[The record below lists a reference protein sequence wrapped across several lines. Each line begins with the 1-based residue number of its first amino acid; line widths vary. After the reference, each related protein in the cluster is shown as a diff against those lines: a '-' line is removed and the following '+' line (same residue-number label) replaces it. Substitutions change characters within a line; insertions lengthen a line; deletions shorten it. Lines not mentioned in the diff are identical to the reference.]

1 MNSDQTYSNTNTLS
15 TSKTTVSVDLD
26 SVETLDIENSGT
38 LQSTGKRGIDA
49 TASGT
54 AATVSGANLTINNT
68 GTIEGS
74 DDGVRI
80 DADMPSATIAL
91 TNSGTIESTTDGQ
104 AIDFDS
110 LATASTITITNTAT
124 GVIKST
130 DADAV
135 RPGENAV
142 INNAGEIYADGA
154 NGATKNDGIDFQDH
168 SGTVNNSGTISAA
181 RHGIT
186 SSTDVVV
193 VNEAG
198 GEITGRDGSG
208 VGSDGTGTVTNYGT
222 ITGAYDGSG
231 TGDGDGV
238 DIDGYSVIDNYGT
251 IQGTGA
257 GGNGSDGYPNTSE
270 GLALGG
276 GSITNHAG
284 ATISGAQNGIL
295 IDNSSQGYA
304 PYATTLVNDG
314 IIQGLDGYG
323 IHINDDKDDA
333 ITNSGTISG
342 TTDAILF
349 GDGNDTLNIQTG
361 SVITGTVDGG
371 GGTNTVNLSG
381 SGTFDGAQNFQTMT
395 VAGAWT
401 LSGNQSYQ
409 NITITSGASLVLDGA
424 APSTETITFSDNTGK
439 LTLQSPSTFAATLA
453 NFTIGNTLDLSS
465 LTGDGTATLSVFG
478 NTATVTDGQTSYT
491 LTFSS
496 SDLSH
501 LTLDKTDDATVQLE
515 AVICFLPG
523 ALIEAEGALKRV
535 EDLRIGDEVMTYD
548 KGHAEL
554 REIIWVGKRPV
565 TVQPGLPPDHAGC
578 PVRILK
584 NAFADN
590 VPFEDLLVTPEHCFY
605 FDGCFVPVRMLVNGA
620 SILYDTTISQYDC
633 FHIETAQHAVIR
645 ANGALT
651 ESYLDTG
658 NRRSFTQPGPLTC
671 FPSAP
676 KTWAQDSAA
685 TLTVARQDVEPLFNT
700 FRARAQPLGLLASTL
715 PHQTTQ
721 DANLHLRTSTGTHLR
736 PLRTEKGRSIFLLP
750 PNVTEVSL
758 ISRASRPSD
767 SIGPFVDDRR
777 TLGVLVGNVTCVQ
790 AGTPHT
796 LTTHLTD
803 STLSG
808 WHAPENAAGRHAPQN
823 AASRWTNGCATLP
836 LAPVTST
843 ESRLLI
849 VEVLA
854 TGPYLLE
861 SDETEANG
869 AASLPQETACA

>member
-1 MNSDQTYSNTNTLS
+1 MSSNTVTLNSDQTYSNTKTLS

-26 SVETLDIENSGT
+26 AVNTLDIENSGT
-38 LQSTGKRGIDA
+38 LQSTSKRGIDA
-49 TASGT
+49 TASDT
-54 AATVSGANLTINNT
+54 AAKISGANLTINNT

-74 DDGVRI
+74 DDAVRI
-80 DADMPSATIAL
+80 DADMPSATISL
-91 TNSGTIESTTDGQ
+91 TNSGTIDSSVDGQ

-110 LATASTITITNTAT
+110 LATASRITITNTAT

-193 VNEAG
+193 LNEAG

-314 IIQGLDGYG
+314 TIQGLDGYG
-323 IHINDDKDDA
+323 ININDDKDDT

-342 TTDAILF
+342 TTDAILL

-409 NITITSGASLVLDGA
+409 NVTITSGASLVLDGA
-424 APSTETITFSDNTGK
+424 ASSTETITFSDNTGK

-453 NFTIGNTLDLSS
+453 NFTSGNTLDLSS
-465 LTGDGTATLSVFG
+465 LTYDSNATLSVLG
-478 NTATVTDGQTSYT
+478 NTATVSDGQTSYT

-501 LTLDKTDDATVQLE
+501 LTLGKTDDGTVQLE
-515 AVICFLPG
+515 AVVCFLPG
-523 ALIEAEGALKRV
+523 ALIDADGALRRV
-535 EDLRIGDEVMTYD
+535 EDLRIGDQVMTYD
-548 KGHAEL
+548 KGHPSL
-554 REIIWVGKRPV
+554 REVIWVGKREV
-565 TVQPGLPPDHAGC
+565 TVQPGLAPDDAGC
-578 PVRILK
+578 PVRVRK
-584 NAFADN
+584 NAFSEG

-605 FDGCFVPVRMLVNGA
+605 FDGQFVPVRMLVNGG
-620 SILYDTTISQYDC
+620 SILYDTTIRQYDC

-658 NRRSFTQPGPLTC
+658 NRRSFSQPGPLAR
-671 FPSAP
+671 FPSSP
-676 KTWAQDSAA
+676 KTWEQDSAA
-685 TLTVARQDVEPLFNT
+685 TLTVARQNVELLFDT
-700 FRARAQPLGLLASTL
+700 LMARAQALGLLPST
-715 PHQTTQ
+715 PPRQTTQ
-721 DANLHLRTSTGTHLR
+721 DANLHLLTPTGTRLR
-736 PLRTEKGRSIFLLP
+736 PLRTEQGRAFFLLP
-750 PNVTEVSL
+750 PGVTEVAL
-758 ISRASRPSD
+758 ISRAGRPSD

-777 TLGVLVGNVTCVQ
+777 TLGVLVGSLMCVQ
-790 AGTPHT
+790 AGTPHR
-796 LTTHLTD
+796 LTSHLTD

-808 WHAPENAAGRHAPQN
+808 WHTPENAAG
-823 AASRWTNGCATLP
+823 RWTNGCATLP
-836 LAPVTST
+836 LIPAASST
-843 ESRLLI
+843 NRLLA
-849 VEVLA
+849 VEILA
-854 TGPYLLE
+854 AGPYLLDTDAE
-861 SDETEANG
+861 DAKE
-869 AASLPQETACA
+869 AASVSPATACA

>member
-1 MNSDQTYSNTNTLS
+1 MSSNTVTLDSDQTYSNQKSIS

-26 SVETLDIENSGT
+26 SINTLDIENSGT
-38 LQSTGKRGIDA
+38 LKSTGKRGIDA
-49 TASGT
+49 TAAGAAAKTSGT
-54 AATVSGANLTINNT
+54 KLTINNS

-74 DDGVRI
+74 DDGMRI
-80 DADMPSATIAL
+80 DADMPSATILL
-91 TNSGTIESTTDGQ
+91 TNSGTIDSTTDGQ

-110 LATASTITITNTAT
+110 LATASSITITNTAT
-124 GVIKST
+124 GVIEST

-142 INNAGEIYADGA
+142 INNAGTIYAAGA

-193 VNEAG
+193 LNEAG

-222 ITGAYDGSG
+222 ITGAYDNSG

-251 IQGTGA
+251 IKGTGA
-257 GGNGSDGYPNTSE
+257 GGSGSDGYPNTSE

-276 GSITNHAG
+276 GSITNHKG
-284 ATISGAQNGIL
+284 ALISGAQNGIL

-304 PYATTLVNDG
+304 PNATTLVNDG
-314 IIQGLDGYG
+314 TIQGLDGYG
-323 IHINDDKDDA
+323 IHINDDLDDT

-342 TTDAILF
+342 TTDAILL

-409 NITITSGASLVLDGA
+409 NVTITSGASLVLDGA
-424 APSTETITFSDNTGK
+424 APSTETITFGDNTGK
-439 LTLQSPSTFAATLA
+439 LALQSLSSFSATLT

-465 LTGDGTATLSVFG
+465 LSNDGTATLSV
-478 NTATVTDGQTSYT
+478 TDSAATITYGQTSYT
-491 LTFSS
+491 LTFTS
-496 SDLSH
+496 SDTSH
-501 LTLDKTDDATVQLE
+501 LTLGNGDNGTLMLE

-523 ALIEAEGALKRV
+523 ALIEAEDALKRV
-535 EDLRIGDEVMTYD
+535 EDLRIGDRIMTYD

-554 REIIWVGKRPV
+554 RDIIWVGKRPV
-565 TVQPGLPPDHAGC
+565 TVQPGLAPDEAGR

-584 NAFADN
+584 NALTDG
-590 VPFEDLLVTPEHCFY
+590 VPFQDLLVTPEHCLY
-605 FDGCFVPVRMLVNGA
+605 FEGKFIPVRMLVNGA
-620 SILYDTTISQYDC
+620 SIFYDLTISQYEC
-633 FHIETAQHAVIR
+633 FHIETEQHAVIR
-645 ANGALT
+645 ASGALT

-658 NRRSFTQPGPLTC
+658 NRRSFSQPGQLAR

-676 KTWAQDSAA
+676 KTWEQDSAA
-685 TLTVARQDVEPLFNT
+685 TLTTARQDVEPLFNT
-700 FRARAQPLGLLASTL
+700 LAARAHALGLLAQTA
-715 PHQTTQ
+715 PRQTTQ
-721 DANLHLRTSTGTHLR
+721 DANLHLLTPTGTQLR
-736 PLRTEKGRSIFLLP
+736 PLRTVQNRSLFLIP
-750 PNVTEVSL
+750 PGVTDVSL
-758 ISRASRPSD
+758 VSRTSRPSD

-777 TLGVLVGNVTCVQ
+777 ALGVLVGALTCVE
-790 AGTPHT
+790 AGSSHD
-796 LTTHLTD
+796 LTGHLTD
-803 STLSG
+803 NTLSG
-808 WHAPENAAGRHAPQN
+808 WHTLETQAC
-823 AASRWTNGCATLP
+823 RWTNGSAPLP
-836 LAPVTST
+836 LTPAAS
-843 ESRLLI
+843 SGDRLLA
-849 VEVLA
+849 VQVLA
-854 TGPYLLE
+854 AGPYDMNAE
-861 SDETEANG
+861 VQKTQATIPTSRM
-869 AASLPQETACA
+869 AASA